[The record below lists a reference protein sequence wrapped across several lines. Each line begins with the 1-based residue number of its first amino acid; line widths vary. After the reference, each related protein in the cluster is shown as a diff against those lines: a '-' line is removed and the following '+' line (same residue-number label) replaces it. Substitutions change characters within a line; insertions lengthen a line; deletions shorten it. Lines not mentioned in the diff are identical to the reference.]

1 MTRAIHLAVV
11 HRNRLFRECLS
22 SVLSDGERFRLTD
35 VDQTDPNYLKSIQE
49 HRPDVILIDLNLPEQ
64 LAVGLVQRIRE
75 GVPETKLI
83 LLAPARAVLS
93 HSDAEDRLVECLA
106 AGAQGCVL
114 GESSLQELQAAIEKV
129 VAGENWYSPEIVP
142 SMCDRLVQVARGV
155 SWRERVKSV
164 DLTPRELEV
173 VSLIA
178 EELSNK
184 QIARR
189 LSLSL
194 YTVKNHVHN
203 IVEKLQVENRFKA
216 VEYARQQGW
225 LEKMKLMG
233 SAGAS
238 GGPSHVAKRATSR
251 L

>member
-1 MTRAIHLAVV
+1 VLA
-11 HRNRLFRECLS
+11 
-22 SVLSDGERFRLTD
+22 DGGRFRLTD

-49 HRPDVILIDLNLPEQ
+49 QDPDIILIDLNLPEQ
-64 LAVGLVQRIRE
+64 LAVGLTQYIRE
-75 GVPETKLI
+75 RVPRAKMI
-83 LLAPARAVLS
+83 LLAPAQALLA
-93 HSDAEDRLVECLA
+93 HSDAEHRLVECLA
-106 AGAQGCVL
+106 AGAHGCVL
-114 GESSLQELQAAIEKV
+114 QESSLQELQTAIENV
-129 VAGENWYSPEIVP
+129 VAGEKFYSPEIVP

-225 LEKMKLMG
+225 LEKMKVMG

-238 GGPSHVAKRATSR
+238 RGPSHGAKRATSR